1 MDGEFIKFQCIRSY
15 LTCSPELQPPP
26 PSSRPPVVAY
36 TISFSGAETM
46 QINETNDTYVVVE
59 SVPTNLFTFAV
70 AAVNVLGVG
79 EESNLTISSELYYGW

>member
-1 MDGEFIKFQCIRSY
+1 MDGEFIKHERIRFY

-36 TISFSGAETM
+36 SVSFSGADTM
-46 QINETNDTYVVVE
+46 QIYETNDTYFVVE

-79 EESNLTISSELYYGW
+79 EESNLTISSELYYVW